1 MSAHFKCQ
9 EGKRNIKSSPEKGL
23 LLGWNESA
31 ATIVTELDNYVAKG
45 SSITVVA
52 DESFE
57 EDIKAVGELQNQ
69 QISFRPG
76 DTTDRDL
83 LDELN
88 VADFD
93 HVIALADV
101 KL

>member
-1 MSAHFKCQ
+1 
-9 EGKRNIKSSPEKGL
+9 
-23 LLGWNESA
+23 
-31 ATIVTELDNYVAKG
+31 LDNYVAPG
-45 SSITVVA
+45 STITVIA

-57 EDIKAVGELQNQ
+57 ESIKEVNELQNQ
-69 QISFRPG
+69 KLLFRPG
-76 DTTDRDL
+76 DTTDRSL

-101 KL
+101 NLEAQEADARTLITLLQPARHLRKDSNRSPS